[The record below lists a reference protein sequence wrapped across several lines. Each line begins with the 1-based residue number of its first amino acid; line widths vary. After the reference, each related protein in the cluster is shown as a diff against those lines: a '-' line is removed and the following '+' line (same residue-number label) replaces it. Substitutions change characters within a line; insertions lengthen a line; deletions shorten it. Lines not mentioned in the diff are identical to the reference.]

1 MLYPASRYLF
11 HLAAQHSNNLNAV
24 NKGRNCGTFTL
35 QISTVKCKS
44 RHDVNVFVHCI
55 SLELFR
61 GINLQTPVSL
71 SHGCFT
77 WNASVYSYPPP
88 EYLAQA

>member
-24 NKGRNCGTFTL
+24 NKGRNCGIFYK
-35 QISTVKCKS
+35 INKCKS
-44 RHDVNVFVHCI
+44 HHDDNVFVHCI